1 MFYKVRSYGEDTE
14 MTSGTNSKETR
25 KITVEASMA
34 GILALLIDE
43 REQRTADDKD
53 AVRTEVL
60 LADAGLTLDEIAALT
75 GRKYDTVRMAVSRGR
90 AKRKQAG

>member
-1 MFYKVRSYGEDTE
+1 MANEGKRQAPP
-14 MTSGTNSKETR
+14 
-25 KITVEASMA
+25 KISAESSMA

-43 REQRTADDKD
+43 REQRTREMAG

-60 LADAGLTLDEIAALT
+60 LAEAGLSLEEISAVT

-90 AKRKQAG
+90 AKRP